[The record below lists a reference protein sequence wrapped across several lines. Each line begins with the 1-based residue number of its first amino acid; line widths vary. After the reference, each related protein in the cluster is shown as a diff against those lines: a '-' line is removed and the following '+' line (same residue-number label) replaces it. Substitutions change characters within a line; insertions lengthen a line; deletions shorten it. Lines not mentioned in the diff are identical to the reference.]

1 LFNKIETKKVYKKI
15 IEQII
20 ELIQHGDLKPG
31 DKLPS
36 ENILTKEFD
45 ISRPSVREALSAM
58 EVMGIIESKG
68 GKGNFIKDNIDFF
81 MSKHS
86 LNELNEKESP
96 FELLEVKKIIEPGCA
111 GLCALH
117 ATKEDIIIMK
127 KSLEKIHKSNGN
139 IDLMIKYDREFH
151 LNIAK
156 ATHNNLIFSFIQ
168 YLYNKSKEKKWNKL
182 KQKRWRIPGSPEKY
196 HMHHKK
202 ILDAIRRK
210 NYQEASENMFNHI
223 NIVEKEIID
232 LFM

>member
-1 LFNKIETKKVYKKI
+1 MFKQIKTKKVYRKI

-20 ELIQHGDLKPG
+20 DLIHHGDLKPG

-96 FELLEVKKIIEPGCA
+96 FELLEAKKIIEPGGA
-111 GLCALH
+111 GLCALN
-117 ATKEDIIIMK
+117 ATKEDINTMR
-127 KSLEKIHKSNGN
+127 KSLEKIYKSKGN

-156 ATHNNLIFSFIQ
+156 ATHNNLIFSIIK
-168 YLYNKSKEKKWNKL
+168 YLYNMSKEKKWNEL
-182 KQKRWRIPGSPEKY
+182 KKKRWGIPGSPEKY
-196 HMHHKK
+196 YMHHEK

-223 NIVEKEIID
+223 NIVEKELID